1 MRSYTRHQLKEDGFA
16 TATKDSFTWMAAHRR
31 KLTIAGIVVVVIAI
45 AAGLMWFQMQRREQ
59 QASVLLGKAMRTY
72 HTPVRPAGMPA
83 QPDVPSF
90 ESAEARQKGAQ
101 DDFRAVVDQYGSTRQ
116 GDIAR
121 YYLGLVARD
130 GGNTKE
136 AETYLKEMAGHKDRE
151 LSSLAKFALA
161 SMLRGTE
168 REAEGVK
175 LYQELIAQPTASIPK
190 ETAQLELA
198 LAYEDDQPNEAIR
211 IYEQLRTEKPA
222 SPAAQ
227 VATARLGS
235 VTPR

>member
-1 MRSYTRHQLKEDGFA
+1 VRSYTRHQLKEDGFA
-16 TATKDSFTWMAAHRR
+16 TATKETVTWITAHGR
-31 KLTIAGIVVVVIAI
+31 KVTIAAVVVAVLAV
-45 AAGLMWFQMQRREQ
+45 AAGLAWYQTQRREQ

-72 HTPVRPAGMPA
+72 HTLVRPEGMPA
-83 QPDVPSF
+83 QPEVPSF
-90 ESAEARQKGAQ
+90 ESAEARNKMAQ
-101 DDFRAVVDQYGSTRQ
+101 GDFRAVVDQYGSTRQ
-116 GDIAR
+116 GAIAK

-130 GGNTKE
+130 MGNAQGAE
-136 AETYLKEMAGHKDRE
+136 AYLHEIAGDKDRE

-168 REAEGVK
+168 REPEAVK
-175 LYQELIAQPTASIPK
+175 LYQELIAQPTASVPK

-198 LAYEDDQPNEAIR
+198 LAFEDDQPAEAVR

-227 VATARLGS
+227 IAAARLNS
-235 VTPR
+235 VQAR

>member
-16 TATKDSFTWMAAHRR
+16 TATKGTVDWMAAHGR
-31 KLTIAGIVVVVIAI
+31 KLTMGGIVVLAVAI
-45 AAGLMWFQMQRREQ
+45 AAGLIWFQMHRREQ

-72 HTPVRPAGMPA
+72 HTFVRPADLPA
-83 QPDVPSF
+83 QPGVPSF
-90 ESAEARQKGAQ
+90 ESADARNKAALA
-101 DDFRAVVDQYGSTRQ
+101 DFRAVVDQYGSTRQ
-116 GDIAR
+116 GTIAR

-130 GGNTKE
+130 SGNSKE
-136 AETYLKEMAGHKDRE
+136 AETSLKEIAGNKDRE
-151 LSSLAKFALA
+151 LAALAKFALA
-161 SMLRGTE
+161 SMYRGTE
-168 REAEGVK
+168 REPEGVK

-198 LAYEDDQPNEAIR
+198 LAYEDDQPAEAVR

-227 VATARLGS
+227 VATARLGAFTS
-235 VTPR
+235 R